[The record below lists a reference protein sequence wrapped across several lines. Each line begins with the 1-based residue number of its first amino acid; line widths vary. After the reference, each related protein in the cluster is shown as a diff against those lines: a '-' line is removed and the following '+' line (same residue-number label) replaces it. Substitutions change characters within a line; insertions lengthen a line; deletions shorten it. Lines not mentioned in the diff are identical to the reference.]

1 MYFRT
6 NNTDHLNIQGS
17 GTINTGGETA
27 GDVGAGGICIDQ
39 NALDTFAMTLKSSD
53 VAHGITDNAETDT
66 FATFGKQD
74 ADNGGVFIQ
83 GITENDSPIVM
94 RGFYVT
100 DNTYKTAQG
109 NGAIRVEVGKKNG
122 TALAVAGADANIFSV
137 RKSIGGNNTVFIV
150 DEDGDIYYDGSAASY
165 DTYDDALLVR
175 AYDNYAAP
183 DAVIQSKFDKFIKYN
198 RQSLI
203 DAKLIGDCPIEDE
216 LAGTNKPLVSLT
228 GMSRL
233 HNGAI
238 WQQYEKHNQLLEAVY
253 ELAKESIGEKKAK
266 AILKKHEVKRL
277 N

>member
-1 MYFRT
+1 
-6 NNTDHLNIQGS
+6 
-17 GTINTGGETA
+17 
-27 GDVGAGGICIDQ
+27 
-39 NALDTFAMTLKSSD
+39 
-53 VAHGITDNAETDT
+53 
-66 FATFGKQD
+66 
-74 ADNGGVFIQ
+74 
-83 GITENDSPIVM
+83 M

-122 TALAVAGADANIFSV
+122 TGLAVAGADANVFSV